1 MYEGDARYVASNRL
15 KRTMRGALAATA
27 VVAVIGATPSLAD
40 PAPSTNPAPPTM
52 PTGTPLQQYQQLA
65 TQASDL
71 QEQLL
76 TAQDEQKKA
85 QTTLDQA
92 NADLSKAQQ
101 ALQAAESQEAGLR
114 GQVDQLTEA
123 QYEGARFGQLS
134 ALLTGSSAKDYLDKA
149 TMLQDMAEDSSKTL
163 GSMQAATD
171 AATAAQQR
179 AAKDQKTAQDA
190 TNAANALVAQ
200 IQQEQSALQPLIQQA
215 QAAEKKVSKT
225 DLASANQSL
234 NPADFIAPPGAAGIA
249 IQAAEAEIGKP
260 YVWAAAG
267 PNSFDCSGLM
277 LWSWAKA
284 GISLPHSSQEQST
297 MGAYVPLS
305 QLQPGD
311 LIFFGSSSSTIHHV
325 GMYVGNGDMVDA
337 PNSGEDV
344 KIQPIFSGA
353 LFGRRLAG

>member
-1 MYEGDARYVASNRL
+1 MASNRL

-40 PAPSTNPAPPTM
+40 PAPSNNPAPPTM

-76 TAQDEQKKA
+76 TAQDQQKKA

-92 NADLSKAQQ
+92 NADLGKAQQ
-101 ALQAAESQEAGLR
+101 ALQAAENQEAGLR

-149 TMLQDMAEDSSKTL
+149 TMLQDLAVDSSKTL

-179 AAKDQKTAQDA
+179 ASKDQKTALDA

-200 IQQEQSALQPLIQQA
+200 IHQEQNQLAPLIQQA
-215 QAAEKKVSKT
+215 QNAEKKV
-225 DLASANQSL
+225 APSALKQSL
-234 NPADFIAPPGAAGIA
+234 NPNDFIAPPGAAGTA
-249 IQAAEAEIGKP
+249 IRTAEAQIGKP

-267 PNSFDCSGLM
+267 PGSFDCSGLM
-277 LWSWAKA
+277 LYSWAAA